1 MASTVLSGSTVI
13 PMLAEDDL
21 EQARRFW
28 RDTIG
33 AEEVWAD
40 ENGEEVSFRT
50 GTSVFALYQHAGGS
64 KADHTQLAFQ
74 VTDVRSAKEM
84 LEREGIR
91 FEEYD
96 LPGVKTQNGIADMGD
111 GTQGAWFL
119 DPGGNI
125 IGIFTASETM
135 LGAMGAK
142 REMAGQRGM

>member
-1 MASTVLSGSTVI
+1 MAMNNLSGSTVI

-40 ENGEEVSFRT
+40 EEYGEVSFRT
-50 GTSVFALYQHAGGS
+50 GSSVFAIYQHKGGS

-74 VTDVRSAKEM
+74 VPDVRSMKQA
-84 LEREGIR
+84 LEQKGVR
-91 FEEYD
+91 FEDYD
-96 LPGVKTQNGIADMGD
+96 LPGLKTQNGIADMGE
-111 GTQGAWFL
+111 GEAAWFL

-125 IGIFTASETM
+125 VGIFTESKTM
-135 LGAMGAK
+135 LQAMGSG
-142 REMAGQRGM
+142 RTMAGAGR

>member
-1 MASTVLSGSTVI
+1 MASTVLSGSSVV
-13 PMLAEDDL
+13 PMLAENDL

-40 ENGEEVSFRT
+40 ENGEEVAFRT
-50 GTSVFALYQHAGGS
+50 GTSVFAIYKHSGGS

-74 VTDVRSAKEM
+74 VEDVRSAKQM
-84 LEREGIR
+84 LEQQGVR

-96 LPGVKTQNGIADMGD
+96 LPGVKTVNGIADMGED
-111 GTQGAWFL
+111 TQGAWFL

-125 IGIFTASETM
+125 VGIFTESQRM
-135 LGAMGAK
+135 LDAMGAR